1 MQGIQPSFWL
11 WVPMKPQ
18 KLGIPG
24 EDALGVHHGV
34 PFLQGVS
41 LAERHGVM
49 EGFEDRFII
58 AFGIPIAPKVGE
70 RTIVIGGG
78 NVAIDA
84 ARTALRLG
92 AKEVSIVYRRS
103 RDEMPANSW
112 EIEAAEKEG
121 IKLQLLTAP
130 VEVVMEDGQ
139 VSRSQVCEDGAG

>member
-1 MQGIQPSFWL
+1 E
-11 WVPMKPQ
+11 PQ

-41 LAERHGVM
+41 LAERHGII

-70 RTIVIGGG
+70 KTIVIGGG

-92 AKEVSIVYRRS
+92 AKEVNILYRRS
-103 RDEMPANSW
+103 RYEMPANPW

-121 IKLQLLTAP
+121 IKIQILTAP
-130 VEVVMEDGQ
+130 VEVMVEGGR
-139 VSRSQVCEDGAG
+139 VKGIKCV